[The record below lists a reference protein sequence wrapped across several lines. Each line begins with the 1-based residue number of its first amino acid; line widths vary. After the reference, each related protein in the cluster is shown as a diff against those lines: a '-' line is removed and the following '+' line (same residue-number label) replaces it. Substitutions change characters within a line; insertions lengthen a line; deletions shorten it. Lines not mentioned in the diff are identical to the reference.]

1 MAKRLL
7 LLSLYTLFIRSWS
20 GDRQK
25 SQTTHV
31 HTDKAKWNDEIAKT
45 RVKPGQCN
53 CDVKRMLSF
62 VQELHAIYFMLSIN
76 TMHEISFAA
85 KEEALLANIQNIQ
98 TRRVAQWAPHN
109 DCRFHSAENVPQ
121 QITRWAREKRARKRF
136 ACSKHLAEQTQAAI
150 QYQRLSGTQ
159 CFPSFVSTDAAA
171 CWWMLR
177 MQLHVF
183 I

>member
-1 MAKRLL
+1 MKRWNCQNSSKTGTVQLRCKANAVL
-7 LLSLYTLFIRSWS
+7 CARITRHIFYALYKYNARNIVCCIK
-20 GDRQK
+20 D
-25 SQTTHV
+25 
-31 HTDKAKWNDEIAKT
+31 
-45 RVKPGQCN
+45 
-53 CDVKRMLSF
+53 
-62 VQELHAIYFMLSIN
+62 
-76 TMHEISFAA
+76 
-85 KEEALLANIQNIQ
+85 EALLANIQNIQ